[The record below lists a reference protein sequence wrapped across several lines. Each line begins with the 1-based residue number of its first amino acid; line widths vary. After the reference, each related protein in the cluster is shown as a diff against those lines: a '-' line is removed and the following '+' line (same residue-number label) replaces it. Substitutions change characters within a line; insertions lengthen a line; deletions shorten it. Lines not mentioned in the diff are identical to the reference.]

1 MQQDHS
7 TLRETNKNGMGLQI
21 SFASKQTYA
30 NVALMT
36 YIICDRAKPQG
47 VNRQLLTAK
56 ARIQSRGI
64 PCGMWGKHSGTGQEV
79 YEYFG
84 FSLPN
89 IIPPVLNT
97 LPLNLRQ

>member
-1 MQQDHS
+1 M
-7 TLRETNKNGMGLQI
+7 
-21 SFASKQTYA
+21 A
-30 NVALMT
+30 

-79 YEYFG
+79 YECFG

-89 IIPPVLNT
+89 IIPPVLNI